1 MKFHQNMEKI
11 HSGSS
16 TKLWGNWKQK
26 GMLLLQSLPSLPAQT
41 CHIRGCTNLV
51 WEGTWGTSRA
61 QRTFCSLAAP
71 CASHPNVLSYL
82 ARVSYAS
89 SCQQQAFTGFLWY
102 LPSWLEAPCVFTT
115 FLGCHHQALP
125 EVTDGFAFCCKGTKH
140 AAMPG
145 ERLVLLVL
153 VPSEECNWIFN
164 SFNCSAPRNVL
175 TIPAQNH
182 LHFFKDMANQWS
194 CSTAL
199 SPPGCTTQSHL
210 TP

>member
-11 HSGSS
+11 YSGSS

-41 CHIRGCTNLV
+41 CHITGCTNLV

-115 FLGCHHQALP
+115 FLGCHHSPRWQ
-125 EVTDGFAFCCKGTKH
+125 
-140 AAMPG
+140 M
-145 ERLVLLVL
+145 VLLSAARAQNL
-153 VPSEECNWIFN
+153 QPCLGSAW
-164 SFNCSAPRNVL
+164 CSLCWSPVKNVTGFSTVL
-175 TIPAQNH
+175 TAQ
-182 LHFFKDMANQWS
+182 LQEM
-194 CSTAL
+194 C
-199 SPPGCTTQSHL
+199 
-210 TP
+210 